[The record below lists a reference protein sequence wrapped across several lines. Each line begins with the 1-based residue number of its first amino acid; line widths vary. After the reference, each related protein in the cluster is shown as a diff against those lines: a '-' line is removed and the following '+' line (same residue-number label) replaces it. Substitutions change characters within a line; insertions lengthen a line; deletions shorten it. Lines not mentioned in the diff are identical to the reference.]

1 MSRPAARAIL
11 TLVALAHA
19 TFYIIYQR
27 PDWATEWTDQN
38 GYALLG
44 RVLADTGRFTRYPN
58 LPRFVPEVIRTP
70 GYPLFVAAIDR
81 VIGQGHLAVAT
92 AQALVFAAICLL
104 VYALALRVVNDRIAF
119 AAALFTALYPPL
131 PYFAALTLT
140 EVFTTFLVTL
150 GVYLWL
156 RSLAARGE
164 TPAAFG
170 ARSAAAALGTP
181 FGQRCIAALG
191 ATLDF
196 HHGLLSGGNGWAA
209 GAGAILAWA
218 ALTRPSFQYLPLAL
232 IAAAW
237 FVAPRGTVARRRG
250 IVLLAVFAA
259 ALTPWLLYN
268 VVFLQMLTFT
278 PAGGTGRTLWEGTW
292 QVALPG
298 RVQATL
304 TSMATT
310 TPDRAALDEK
320 VRAYAG
326 EVEMDGAPMLRYV
339 HQWQDIRKI
348 WTEPQEPWERARA
361 RVAADREYGR
371 VALENIRRD
380 PVRHAWRRATR
391 GVLLLWVTEIPI
403 RYSDINALS
412 TTTIRLIWAPQALLI
427 VAALAGL
434 YVVWRQGARVEAA
447 AFAALIVYVT
457 AVHAVLYS
465 EARYALP
472 AKPVVV
478 LLATIAVSTFFSRN
492 ASE

>member
-1 MSRPAARAIL
+1 MVVFRRRSRPARSVFAARAIL

-140 EVFTTFLVTL
+140 EVFTSFLVTL

-156 RSLAARGE
+156 RSLRN
-164 TPAAFG
+164 
-170 ARSAAAALGTP
+170 
-181 FGQRCIAALG
+181 
-191 ATLDF
+191 
-196 HHGLLSGGNGWAA
+196 GNGWAA

-237 FVAPRGTVARRRG
+237 LVAPRGTVARRRG

-268 VVFLQMLTFT
+268 VVFLKMLTFT

-298 RVQATL
+298 R
-304 TSMATT
+304 
-310 TPDRAALDEK
+310 
-320 VRAYAG
+320 
-326 EVEMDGAPMLRYV
+326 
-339 HQWQDIRKI
+339 
-348 WTEPQEPWERARA
+348 
-361 RVAADREYGR
+361 
-371 VALENIRRD
+371 
-380 PVRHAWRRATR
+380 
-391 GVLLLWVTEIPI
+391 
-403 RYSDINALS
+403 
-412 TTTIRLIWAPQALLI
+412 
-427 VAALAGL
+427 
-434 YVVWRQGARVEAA
+434 
-447 AFAALIVYVT
+447 
-457 AVHAVLYS
+457 
-465 EARYALP
+465 
-472 AKPVVV
+472 
-478 LLATIAVSTFFSRN
+478 
-492 ASE
+492 

>member
-19 TFYIIYQR
+19 TFYIVYQR

-44 RVLADTGRFTRYPN
+44 RVLADTGRFTRYPD

-140 EVFTTFLVTL
+140 EVFTSFLVTL

-156 RSLAARGE
+156 RSLR
-164 TPAAFG
+164 
-170 ARSAAAALGTP
+170 
-181 FGQRCIAALG
+181 
-191 ATLDF
+191 
-196 HHGLLSGGNGWAA
+196 HGNGWAA

-237 FVAPRGTVARRRG
+237 LVAPRGTVARRRG

-268 VVFLQMLTFT
+268 VVFLKMLTFT

-298 RVQATL
+298 RVQAAL
-304 TSMATT
+304 TGMATT

-326 EVEMDGAPMLRYV
+326 EVEMDAAPMLRYV

-457 AVHAVLYS
+457 AVHAVLCS

-478 LLATIAVSTFFSRN
+478 LLATIAGSRVFTKNVS
-492 ASE
+492 EE

>member
-1 MSRPAARAIL
+1 MSRPAARAIII
-11 TLVALAHA
+11 LVALAHA
-19 TFYIIYQR
+19 TFYIVYQR

-38 GYALLG
+38 GYTLLG
-44 RVLADTGRFTRYPN
+44 RALADSGRFTRYSSHPH
-58 LPRFVPEVIRTP
+58 FVPEVIRTP
-70 GYPLFVAAIDR
+70 GYPVFVAAINR
-81 VIGQGHLAVAT
+81 AIGQGHLPVAI
-92 AQALVFAAICLL
+92 AQALVFAATCLL

-156 RSLAARGE
+156 RSLAARG
-164 TPAAFG
+164 
-170 ARSAAAALGTP
+170 
-181 FGQRCIAALG
+181 
-191 ATLDF
+191 
-196 HHGLLSGGNGWAA
+196 GNGWAA

-237 FVAPRGTVARRRG
+237 LVAPRGTVARRRG
-250 IVLLAVFAA
+250 TVLLTVFAA

-268 VVFLQMLTFT
+268 VVFLKMLTFT
-278 PAGGTGRTLWEGTW
+278 PAGGIGRTLWEGTW

-298 RVQATL
+298 RVESTL
-304 TSMATT
+304 TAIADTT
-310 TPDRAALDEK
+310 ADRAALDEK
-320 VRAYAG
+320 VRTYAG
-326 EVEMDGAPMLRYV
+326 QVHLDPAPLLRYV

-361 RVAADREYGR
+361 RVAADREYLR

-447 AFAALIVYVT
+447 AFAALIAYVT

-478 LLATIAVSTFFSRN
+478 LLATIAVSTFFSKVPEPRRRGGHE
-492 ASE
+492 ARSP